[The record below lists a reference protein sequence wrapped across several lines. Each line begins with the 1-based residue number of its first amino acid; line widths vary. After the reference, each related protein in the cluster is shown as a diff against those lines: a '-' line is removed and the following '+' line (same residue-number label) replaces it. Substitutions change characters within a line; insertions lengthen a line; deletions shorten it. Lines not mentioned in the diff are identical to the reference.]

1 MNDCL
6 IHRGPDEAGIHIDDP
21 VGLAHRRLSI
31 VGLDT
36 GRQPIFNEDGSI
48 AVIFNGE
55 IYNYESLQDEL
66 REQGHKFTTD
76 TDTEVLVH
84 LYEEHGDAFVQELEG
99 MFAFALWDGLSERLL
114 LARDPMGIK
123 PLYLGTEP
131 DGRIAFASELS
142 ALFPIDFD
150 VGELDSTAIAEYFAF
165 GFIPHPRSAFT
176 NVAKIRPGELVEI
189 CDGSIHRSQF
199 YTPNIDPIKK
209 SLGDAS
215 QELRHRL
222 EKAVKTRLQSDVPL
236 GAFLSGG
243 IDSSVITGLMAEVR
257 DEPVKTFSIGFN
269 EKQFD
274 ETWAAQEVASYHN
287 TDHHEY
293 NVTPSDVREVIN
305 EVIPTFGEPF
315 AASSVLPTYVVS
327 QKTSN
332 DVTVALSG
340 DGADEL
346 FSGYKKYRGE
356 YYSRYYRVIPESL
369 RQNLV
374 RPAVDRLPASRG
386 TRFGNR
392 FRQVQKFA
400 RSSDSDISSRQFQW
414 MARSTSQTAPAIE
427 EMDVQKRGINRIK
440 DAQDDAVA
448 ALPEERQNDLAV
460 IQMADVRFDLPNDI
474 LPKVDRASML
484 NSLEVRVP
492 FLDTDVFEFAMGLPT
507 SYKITPTKQKVILKR
522 AFDDLLPQKILD
534 RGKQGFEIPIGEWF
548 KNELRSEFI
557 ETLRNSRT
565 DIIDTEFVC
574 ELYSEHVNGSRDHT
588 AFLWAVFVFLKWHEQ
603 MRQRG
608 IINT

>member
-1 MNDCL
+1 
-6 IHRGPDEAGIHIDDP
+6 
-21 VGLAHRRLSI
+21 
-31 VGLDT
+31 
-36 GRQPIFNEDGSI
+36 
-48 AVIFNGE
+48 
-55 IYNYESLQDEL
+55 
-66 REQGHKFTTD
+66 
-76 TDTEVLVH
+76 
-84 LYEEHGDAFVQELEG
+84 
-99 MFAFALWDGLSERLL
+99 
-114 LARDPMGIK
+114 
-123 PLYLGTEP
+123 
-131 DGRIAFASELS
+131 
-142 ALFPIDFD
+142 
-150 VGELDSTAIAEYFAF
+150 
-165 GFIPHPRSAFT
+165 
-176 NVAKIRPGELVEI
+176 
-189 CDGSIHRSQF
+189 
-199 YTPNIDPIKK
+199 
-209 SLGDAS
+209 
-215 QELRHRL
+215 
-222 EKAVKTRLQSDVPL
+222 
-236 GAFLSGG
+236 
-243 IDSSVITGLMAEVR
+243 
-257 DEPVKTFSIGFN
+257 
-269 EKQFD
+269 
-274 ETWAAQEVASYHN
+274 
-287 TDHHEY
+287 
-293 NVTPSDVREVIN
+293 
-305 EVIPTFGEPF
+305 
-315 AASSVLPTYVVS
+315 
-327 QKTSN
+327 
-332 DVTVALSG
+332 
-340 DGADEL
+340 
-346 FSGYKKYRGE
+346 
-356 YYSRYYRVIPESL
+356 
-369 RQNLV
+369 
-374 RPAVDRLPASRG
+374 
-386 TRFGNR
+386 
-392 FRQVQKFA
+392 
-400 RSSDSDISSRQFQW
+400 